1 MSDSAYPIF
10 YVKQFLD
17 IVISE
22 QTYDRNS
29 GDASNLEGN
38 SDGQG
43 ESRCESH
50 IYDVEV
56 EVMFLKSFS

>member
-1 MSDSAYPIF
+1 MSDFAYPIF

-17 IVISE
+17 MVISE

-29 GDASNLEGN
+29 GDASNLEDN
-38 SDGQG
+38 SDGQS

-50 IYDVEV
+50 IYDVPEV
-56 EVMFLKSFS
+56 F